1 MPDLNDLKSDYIEKP
16 SISELI
22 NSLVCIEELGFG
34 YSTMFAG
41 SQFLPSKNS
50 SRWLNGMIGSP
61 SPKESEYLKLIV
73 SRGADAIPFLV
84 QHLDDKRSTKI
95 EPVSGIMWTA
105 WDDEYD
111 YNRRTKTEVPR
122 GVNRDSFT
130 EKYRDNPRNHQI
142 TVGDLCFVALGQIV
156 NRNFSATRYQPTLGL
171 IISSPTYSNT
181 LLNVIKKDYSG
192 MTQDDHRQQ
201 LINDFVYPDW
211 EFRRNGAVIRL
222 AFYYPEI
229 VDDLLIKQL
238 RIPTFNLVHVADF
251 VHNVLYRSQSPEKLT
266 QQFHEYEAN
275 YGLAGKDG
283 ILLQLFDDLDTQIAD
298 EEGRLYSPLETKY
311 NARNILVQLFGYKDT
326 VLPQDKPYI
335 DFWADTELARLLESL
350 ANNNMITSAV
360 FQEVY
365 HIFSSIEDNDTLAL
379 ACIKVLQ
386 GNEYDDELIAYCK
399 RRIGKNKYQ
408 DHNLKLS
415 LKVLTEIKNS
425 NA

>member
-50 SRWLNGMIGSP
+50 SRWLTGIIGSP

-73 SRGADAIPFLV
+73 TRGADAIPFLV

-111 YNRRTKTEVPR
+111 YNGRSRSEAPK

-201 LINDFVYPDW
+201 LINDFLYPDW